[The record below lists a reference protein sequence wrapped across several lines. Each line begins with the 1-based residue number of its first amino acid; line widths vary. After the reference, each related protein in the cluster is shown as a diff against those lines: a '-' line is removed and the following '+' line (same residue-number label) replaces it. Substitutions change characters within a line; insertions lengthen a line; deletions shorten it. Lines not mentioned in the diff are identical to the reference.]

1 MYQPSALSWRT
12 LTVRLAWAEFGAFC
26 SSILSD
32 LTEQTQSEHAAEA
45 CSAIY
50 LLGRAI
56 SGVQSDVNGQ
66 QLIRQVWP
74 LVDAALLRHHATSAC
89 RSYGPR
95 FFLDILDCVG
105 DAMLTSLQGRM
116 LDACLGWY
124 AHDVAPDI
132 LKCCGKIIQKQ
143 DGNDVFVHP
152 TQHIVSVRLDAVDSQ

>member
-50 LLGRAI
+50 LL
-56 SGVQSDVNGQ
+56 
-66 QLIRQVWP
+66 RQVWP